1 MQEGRRK
8 GAEGKRS
15 KGLYVSV
22 LALLL
27 TGHLFGPCCTS
38 LWAIGKYPIGASH
51 YEQMLYSQIIHIC
64 LVSFKYEF
72 HPVPSGKQMFRG
84 YFFAV
89 VKLTPNASTV
99 ASVLKK
105 RLLSIDLLQKSMN
118 DPSPALPELKGRG
131 QDLKFFPLIKG
142 GLRGVISTFARGLL
156 RMN

>member
-1 MQEGRRK
+1 MPW
-8 GAEGKRS
+8 
-15 KGLYVSV
+15 
-22 LALLL
+22 
-27 TGHLFGPCCTS
+27 TTS

-131 QDLKFFPLIKG
+131 QDLKFFPPYQGGIKG
-142 GLRGVISTFARGLL
+142 GDFDFCKRSNKEENGEPCRKGGSAPLMGGMS
-156 RMN
+156 